1 MCRVLYC
8 YNQIWHVKFNQ
19 FGVPLLSS
27 KTRILVLRALSILG
41 CLVFLFSIIFP
52 FLFARYPNSV
62 IEEDMN
68 MTDFWSF
75 KSYTQQGNPFMRWLS
90 KIYEYWFVD
99 YWIKASAYRSEFL
112 ALLPLMFAAQILTLV
127 TVVVSVFVRKRFLTS
142 VTVVLCSMVVALM
155 TYVGMSSKVNWH
167 WHFQEGYWLTILSL
181 FVFILSYALRKRF
194 DERNITGIYTPT
206 HAQTQ

>member
-27 KTRILVLRALSILG
+27 KTRILVLRALSVLG

-62 IEEDMN
+62 IEEDVN
-68 MTDFWSF
+68 TTKFWSF
-75 KSYTQQGNPFMRWLS
+75 KSYTEPFYRVRVP
-90 KIYEYWFVD
+90 YENWFFD
-99 YWIKASAYRSEFL
+99 YWIKESAYRSEFL

-127 TVVVSVFVRKRFLTS
+127 TGVASIFIRKRFLTS
-142 VTVVLCSMVVALM
+142 VTVVLCSMVVTLM
-155 TYVGMSSKVNWH
+155 TYVGMSSKVNWY

-181 FVFILSYALRKRF
+181 FVFILSYALRRRF
-194 DERNITGIYTPT
+194 DERNITGTYTPT

>member
-1 MCRVLYC
+1 
-8 YNQIWHVKFNQ
+8 
-19 FGVPLLSS
+19 
-27 KTRILVLRALSILG
+27 
-41 CLVFLFSIIFP
+41 
-52 FLFARYPNSV
+52 
-62 IEEDMN
+62 MN
-68 MTDFWSF
+68 MADFWSF
-75 KSYTQQGNPFMRWLS
+75 KSYTEQGNPFVRWLP
-90 KIYEYWFVD
+90 KICEYWFVD
-99 YWIKASAYRSEFL
+99 YWIKASAYGSEFL

-194 DERNITGIYTPT
+194 DERNITGTYTPT